1 MIEEFHKKD
10 PNVAAFAIG
19 QGFKTP
25 GNVDYVLGNG
35 LPFAVDTTGDGKK
48 IQNVYDIPAYIDNLK
63 KMHDY
68 YTKGLIPADAA
79 TSNTAF
85 DLNSNNWFA
94 RFETQDRPKGL
105 Q

>member
-1 MIEEFHKKD
+1 ML
-10 PNVAAFAIG
+10 
-19 QGFKTP
+19 Q
-25 GNVDYVLGNG
+25 L
-35 LPFAVDTTGDGKK
+35 LPLVKVSKHQVMLTMSLEMVCHFAVDTTGDGKK

-85 DLNSNNWFA
+85 
-94 RFETQDRPKGL
+94 
-105 Q
+105 